1 MKMME
6 HHAMEMELTL
16 RNALIILIHVQVAS
30 IFMKIVKKFQLPT
43 AQIFVSKMTW
53 SFYAINIAENV
64 PIGEEDI
71 PLELK

>member
-1 MKMME
+1 MME

-16 RNALIILIHVQVAS
+16 RNALIIRIHVQVAS

-43 AQIFVSKMTW
+43 ALIFVLKMTW